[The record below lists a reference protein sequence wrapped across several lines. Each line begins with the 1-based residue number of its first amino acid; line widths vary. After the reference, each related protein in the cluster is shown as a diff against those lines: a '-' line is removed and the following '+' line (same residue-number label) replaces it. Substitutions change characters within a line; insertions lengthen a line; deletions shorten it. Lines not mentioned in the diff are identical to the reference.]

1 MTPPPA
7 VVAIIPA
14 HNEARNIAATLASL
28 RHQTDP
34 PDRILVVADNCTD
47 DTVGIARAD
56 GAEVHETAGNTA
68 KKAGALNQGL
78 AAVLPSLRD
87 SDQVLIMDADSELVP
102 TWIAD
107 AREAVAAGG
116 AVSGAYVARREAG
129 WLPMLQHVEYAQ
141 ERLRIDLRGGRVN
154 VLSGAASMFR
164 ADVLRHAAAARGVS
178 IPGCPGDVYDTRSLT
193 EDFELTLALQALG
206 YTPLSPSRLR
216 VVTDVMGTWRELY
229 GQRLRWQRGYLET
242 LRSYPLRQTWWAW
255 AVQAWVYGTTVV
267 PFLMIALMTHSVLT
281 YGLAWEPLWL
291 TVIPVFM
298 VLETL
303 AARRSGRRGMA
314 LAASIVPLWLYN
326 GWRGAVYWTALAAA
340 LQRRTSAWT

>member
-1 MTPPPA
+1 
-7 VVAIIPA
+7 
-14 HNEARNIAATLASL
+14 
-28 RHQTDP
+28 
-34 PDRILVVADNCTD
+34 
-47 DTVGIARAD
+47 
-56 GAEVHETAGNTA
+56 
-68 KKAGALNQGL
+68 
-78 AAVLPSLRD
+78 
-87 SDQVLIMDADSELVP
+87 MDAASELVP
-102 TWIAD
+102 LWIAD
-107 AREAVAAGG
+107 AREAVAVGG
-116 AVSGAYVARREAG
+116 AVSAARRA
-129 WLPMLQHVEYAQ
+129 V
-141 ERLRIDLRGGRVN
+141 D

-206 YTPLSPSRLR
+206 CTPLSPSRLR

-242 LRSYPLRQTWWAW
+242 LRAYPLRQTWWPW
-255 AVQAWVYGTTVV
+255 VVQAWVYGTTVV
-267 PFLMIALMTHSVLT
+267 PFLMVALMTHSVVT

-291 TVIPVFM
+291 AVIPVLA
-298 VLETL
+298 LETL

-340 LQRRTSAWT
+340 LQRRTSART